1 MRRRDDESDE
11 TTRATLGSRRSIDDD
26 ANEESVTDGWV
37 FCERLPRSANAQK
50 ALDNYDERSR
60 ALPQLRYE
68 LLEDLSRRKL
78 ALEKKIDAAT
88 APREQAR
95 RQTLKDV
102 MRKTDASERE
112 GRDVAS
118 S

>member
-1 MRRRDDESDE
+1 M
-11 TTRATLGSRRSIDDD
+11 
-26 ANEESVTDGWV
+26 
-37 FCERLPRSANAQK
+37 
-50 ALDNYDERSR
+50 
-60 ALPQLRYE
+60 RYE

-112 GRDVAS
+112 GRDAAS

>member
-1 MRRRDDESDE
+1 M
-11 TTRATLGSRRSIDDD
+11 
-26 ANEESVTDGWV
+26 TDGWF

-60 ALPQLRYE
+60 ALPRLRYE

-112 GRDVAS
+112 GRDAAS

>member
-1 MRRRDDESDE
+1 MTTLETQRSRRDAKE
-11 TTRATLGSRRSIDDD
+11 
-26 ANEESVTDGWV
+26 ANEESMTDCS
-37 FCERLPRSANAQK
+37 FCECRSRSANAQK
-50 ALDNYDERSR
+50 ALDDYDERSR
-60 ALPQLRYE
+60 TLPQLRYE

-95 RQTLKDV
+95 RQTLKDI

-112 GRDVAS
+112 ARDAS
-118 S
+118 SS

>member
-1 MRRRDDESDE
+1 MDD
-11 TTRATLGSRRSIDDD
+11 
-26 ANEESVTDGWV
+26 
-37 FCERLPRSANAQK
+37 
-50 ALDNYDERSR
+50 YDERSR
-60 ALPQLRYE
+60 TLPQLRYE

-95 RQTLKDV
+95 RQTLKDI

-112 GRDVAS
+112 ARDAAS

>member
-1 MRRRDDESDE
+1 
-11 TTRATLGSRRSIDDD
+11 
-26 ANEESVTDGWV
+26 
-37 FCERLPRSANAQK
+37 
-50 ALDNYDERSR
+50 
-60 ALPQLRYE
+60 LRYE

-95 RQTLKDV
+95 RQTLKDI

-112 GRDVAS
+112 ARDAS
-118 S
+118 SS